1 MVFPVGTDE
10 SEHHTTPIITYFLIL
25 VNVGVFLV
33 EQSLGRG
40 LRAPL
45 GVHAA

>member
-25 VNVGVFLV
+25 RDCWGIA
-33 EQSLGRG
+33 G
-40 LRAPL
+40 
-45 GVHAA
+45 